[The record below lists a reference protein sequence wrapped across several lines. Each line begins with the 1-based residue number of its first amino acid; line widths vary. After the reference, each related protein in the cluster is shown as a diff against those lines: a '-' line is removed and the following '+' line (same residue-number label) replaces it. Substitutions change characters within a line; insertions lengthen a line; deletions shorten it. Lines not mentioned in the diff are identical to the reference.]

1 MEMGHIKNKVE
12 GTNSVGGQVD
22 LSKSKKR
29 RFFNV
34 LQDYLSFD
42 GILTLKLNKF

>member
-29 RFFNV
+29 RYV
-34 LQDYLSFD
+34 LQDYISFD

>member
-29 RFFNV
+29 FFNV
-34 LQDYLSFD
+34 LQDYISFD